1 MRIKITG
8 IQNRG
13 NFQKNSHCQEI
24 AMPKG
29 IYGKIN
35 FYLIAFFILLILF
48 GINTGETSAVWEKAV
63 SLCLSCMGIG

>member
-1 MRIKITG
+1 
-8 IQNRG
+8 
-13 NFQKNSHCQEI
+13 
-24 AMPKG
+24 MPKG
-29 IYGKIN
+29 IHGKIN